1 MSEAK
6 KDEEITTLDSH
17 APAPPADGKAAAKD
31 ADAAADEVTTLDSHA
46 GSEPADGPPIKP
58 LDSHAP

>member
-17 APAPPADGKAAAKD
+17 APAPPAEGKTAAKGGD
-31 ADAAADEVTTLDSHA
+31 DAADEATALDSHA